1 MRSVARPIIVGVAV
15 LGLAGFGAVSAHAG
29 EGPPHHGHGSYHK
42 TVNKKNTEIED
53 NDRVISKSILFG
65 GMDLD

>member
-29 EGPPHHGHGSYHK
+29 EGPHHGHSCCK